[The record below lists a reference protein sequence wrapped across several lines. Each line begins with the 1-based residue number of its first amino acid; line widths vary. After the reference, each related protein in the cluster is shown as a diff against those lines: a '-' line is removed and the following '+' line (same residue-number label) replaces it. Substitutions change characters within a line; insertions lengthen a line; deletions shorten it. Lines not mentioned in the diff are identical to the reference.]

1 MMRLGEAL
9 FGLDLTRLSKN
20 ERQKLCAIRV
30 MLLWVCLIQGLEAT
44 LTLVNKQEVV
54 SAGVSGPLLTPDLAE
69 QGSTP
74 LLVPAALHCG
84 PSSCRKLTTHWHS
97 RANSQSPLPAPAP
110 WAPPWSSWVGEAVAL
125 PALKE
130 QVLFPGLSSFHTP
143 LHVSEEP
150 GPGPLH
156 RTREAGQRLWDGGTD
171 PPGRLVHPSWEA
183 LTFTLF

>member
-1 MMRLGEAL
+1 MRLGETL

-20 ERQKLCAIRV
+20 ERQKLWAIRV

-54 SAGVSGPLLTPDLAE
+54 SARVPGPLLTPDLPE

-125 PALKE
+125 PA
-130 QVLFPGLSSFHTP
+130 
-143 LHVSEEP
+143 
-150 GPGPLH
+150 
-156 RTREAGQRLWDGGTD
+156 
-171 PPGRLVHPSWEA
+171 
-183 LTFTLF
+183 